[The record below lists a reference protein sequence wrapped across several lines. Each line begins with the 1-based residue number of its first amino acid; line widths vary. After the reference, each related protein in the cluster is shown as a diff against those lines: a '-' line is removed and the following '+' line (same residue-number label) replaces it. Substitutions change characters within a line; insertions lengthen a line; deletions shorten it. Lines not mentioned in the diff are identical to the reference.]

1 MLALQTAQAV
11 AAVAIPWGETA
22 AAMKLVLEPG
32 SRGGPQAGPT
42 PAAVLAEETA
52 TGPLGTVRLLV
63 LTAQTLADVQRG
75 GLPKL
80 SARPR
85 PGHPDRRGDRLH
97 GGLEDYVEV
106 DVLPSGVGRLHD
118 SMVFRDYRATVRCG
132 NLGDMAAFDRAWARE
147 IQTRPTAGGVAVA
160 LGAGNVTGLAV
171 ADAISHIFEHGRAVL
186 LKLHPLH
193 GALEP
198 ILREALR
205 PLMAAGV
212 LEIVTGGAEV
222 AKAAVAAPLVTHVH
236 LTGGD
241 GAYDALVWGGPRR
254 DR

>member
-1 MLALQTAQAV
+1 MPPKLPTDSPALDAALHRLAEGAQRHASRSPAERGMLALQTAQAV

-106 DVLPSGVGRLHD
+106 DVLP
-118 SMVFRDYRATVRCG
+118 
-132 NLGDMAAFDRAWARE
+132 
-147 IQTRPTAGGVAVA
+147 
-160 LGAGNVTGLAV
+160 
-171 ADAISHIFEHGRAVL
+171 
-186 LKLHPLH
+186 
-193 GALEP
+193 
-198 ILREALR
+198 
-205 PLMAAGV
+205 
-212 LEIVTGGAEV
+212 
-222 AKAAVAAPLVTHVH
+222 
-236 LTGGD
+236 
-241 GAYDALVWGGPRR
+241 
-254 DR
+254 